1 VYEDEVFIGK
11 VAKKDTASNCA
22 LVRCLT
28 LPYGI
33 KVPQGMETEKNSAW
47 YKQIYATDIEPYQ
60 VAEGP
65 DGKTKRGK
73 WFWKY

>member
-1 VYEDEVFIGK
+1 MYKGEVFSGK
-11 VAKKDTASNCA
+11 VAKKDPESECS

-28 LPYGI
+28 LPYDI
-33 KVPQGMETEKNSAW
+33 KVPQGMEDENNSAW
-47 YKQIYATDIEPYQ
+47 YTKVFATDIVPFQ